1 MTNLWKHIVT
11 LQGCYSAAKNCE
23 GASRQGWLRDVSRI
37 ARQLAD
43 ECDALISNIDKES
56 K

>member
-11 LQGCYSAAKNCE
+11 LQGCYSAAKHCE

-43 ECDALISNIDKES
+43 ECDLLVEKEP